1 MGGLHRQ
8 RHRRGAAQALTLA
21 AVALLGLLSGCSG
34 GSSPAPPTGP
44 RPAPDLA
51 AFLRLPVASPSSCP
65 ADANGETVGRR
76 SPWVGT
82 VDVSVFVADHTPARE
97 VTALRRHLAALPH
110 VRHVYFE
117 SQAQAYAEFQRLY
130 TCSARLRPGTLPA
143 SYRLV
148 LGPVTRPERD
158 ALVRAAAALPGV
170 GSISCDP
177 ASPCVNVTR
186 RLRQ

>member
-130 TCSARLRPGTLPA
+130 TCSEQVPATSVPA

-148 LGPVTRPERD
+148 LYAVTRSERD
-158 ALVRAAAALPGV
+158 DLVRRVYDLAGV
-170 GSISCDP
+170 ASVSCDP
-177 ASPCVNVTR
+177 SSPCVD
-186 RLRQ
+186 LRPSGS